1 MRGKRVY
8 PVRLGPDRRRRFLD
22 HLSVTCDVEGAARLI
37 GMPPET
43 LYRTRRKDADF
54 AAGWREA
61 LALGYEMIEM
71 RLAGRA
77 LCGRTGG
84 DADADAGSSD
94 TFDAEMALKLLARR
108 RVPPAGAAV
117 RRATVRETDAAILK
131 KLAAI
136 AEAKQGQKR
145 ARGDAGSGGPAAG
158 GGAR

>member
-1 MRGKRVY
+1 M
-8 PVRLGPDRRRRFLD
+8 
-22 HLSVTCDVEGAARLI
+22 TCDVEGAARLI

-84 DADADAGSSD
+84 DADADADADAGSSD

-145 ARGDAGSGGPAAG
+145 GRGDAGSGGPAAG